1 MQLFLCRIEKKNTAL
16 AEMFS
21 IELKFFVDCLKFWFT
36 KKHLELDLK
45 ADFKQNNPLTKE
57 IFCCLCDFPID
68 PR

>member
-1 MQLFLCRIEKKNTAL
+1 
-16 AEMFS
+16 MFS